1 MRSILLANDSQG
13 NGDEGGLDNLDT
25 TFSNDALEILH
36 SAAQYQVKASD
47 TRLSTKPSA
56 RENSEF
62 SLKNFKNLKKAQ
74 SIVEERKAK
83 KEEAKL
89 LDTGIR
95 VSAMLW
101 SLDDVGKMKQVQK
114 SIPYQ
119 FKFKPSEPISTW
131 PG

>member
-1 MRSILLANDSQG
+1 MFILKLAGMRSILLADDSQG
-13 NGDEGGLDNLDT
+13 DEGDSAADT
-25 TFSNDALEILH
+25 ALSNDALKILQ

-62 SLKNFKNLKKAQ
+62 NLKNFKSLKKAN
-74 SIVEERKAK
+74 SVVEERKAK
-83 KEEAKL
+83 KEEAKI

-101 SLDDVGKMKQVQK
+101 SLDDVGKMKQVRK
-114 SIPYQ
+114 YLI
-119 FKFKPSEPISTW
+119 
-131 PG
+131 

>member
-1 MRSILLANDSQG
+1 MFILKLPGMRSILLADDSQPPE
-13 NGDEGGLDNLDT
+13 GDEGGSENTAL
-25 TFSNDALEILH
+25 SNDALEILH

-62 SLKNFKNLKKAQ
+62 NLKNFKSLRNAQ

-101 SLDDVGKMKQVQK
+101 SVDDFGKMKQVRK
-114 SIPYQ
+114 SIDSIP
-119 FKFKPSEPISTW
+119 
-131 PG
+131 